1 MDTIND
7 MKMINEKYKHDLFK
21 LFKWNLIFYKIS
33 QIDLGNNT

>member
-1 MDTIND
+1 MDIIND
-7 MKMINEKYKHDLFK
+7 KKMINKKKKHDYFK